1 MAKLSG
7 RLQQLRELREAGE
20 KKRTVEP
27 GAEGVKG
34 SSDAPLPWAGWKA
47 VADYVWKRRVSV
59 PCPFE
64 TQHVEGLLLESS
76 SLIPK
81 LVFYDFETTGLSG
94 GAGTIIFLAG
104 FGRIEGEILHIEQIL
119 LVDYPG
125 EPAFIRALLPY
136 LSADNLF
143 VSYNGKGFD
152 RHMLL
157 NRLRIHG
164 YRQADMP
171 QQLDLLYPTRKIWG
185 KSLKKC
191 NLGRI
196 EELVL
201 HIERVDDIEGGLIPE
216 CYQEF
221 LRTRDDGCM
230 RRVVA
235 HHVQDIASLGQLLFH
250 IEKAAIEPEIL
261 CDGQA
266 RLGLGLLLLQSNEAR
281 AISVLEAELFLGNEA
296 AGRILVPFYK
306 RRRQLTELRRVL
318 AKMRALRAGYFQ
330 LIETAKILEHIDKQP
345 KAALSLLQPLL
356 EQRALLSKAN
366 LNELQHRLRRLGR
379 KTSAM

>member
-7 RLQQLRELREAGE
+7 RLNQLRELREAGA
-20 KKRTVEP
+20 T
-27 GAEGVKG
+27 G
-34 SSDAPLPWAGWKA
+34 SADERGKVGRNDAPLPWTGWRA
-47 VADYVWKRRVSV
+47 IAPYVWKRSLVL
-59 PCPFE
+59 PCPLE
-64 TQHVEGLLLESS
+64 TQHVEGLLLTNS
-76 SLIPK
+76 SLLPK

-104 FGRIEGEILHIEQIL
+104 FGRIEGEKLHIEQIL

-136 LSADNLF
+136 LSSDKLF

-164 YRQADMP
+164 YHNTDMP
-171 QQLDLLYPTRKIWG
+171 RQLDLLYPTRKIWG

-201 HIERVDDIEGGLIPE
+201 NINREDDIEGALIPE

-221 LRTRDDGCM
+221 LRTQEAGCM

-235 HHVQDIASLGQLLFH
+235 HHVQDIASLAQLLFH
-250 IEKAAIEPEIL
+250 IERTAMNPESL
-261 CDGQA
+261 PDGQA
-266 RLGLGLLLLQSNEAR
+266 RLGLGLLMLQINETR
-281 AISVLEAELFLGNEA
+281 AISIFEAELSAGNEA
-296 AGRILVPFYK
+296 AGRILVSFYK
-306 RRRQLTELRRVL
+306 SRRHLTELREVL

-345 KAALSLLQPLL
+345 KAALSLIQPLL
-356 EQRALLSKAN
+356 QQRALLSKVN
-366 LNELQHRLRRLGR
+366 YNELQHRLRRLER
-379 KTSAM
+379 KISAM

>member
-1 MAKLSG
+1 VWQRSL
-7 RLQQLRELREAGE
+7 
-20 KKRTVEP
+20 TVLC
-27 GAEGVKG
+27 
-34 SSDAPLPWAGWKA
+34 PLE
-47 VADYVWKRRVSV
+47 R
-59 PCPFE
+59 
-64 TQHVEGLLLESS
+64 QHVEGLLLANS
-76 SLIPK
+76 SLLPK

-104 FGRIEGEILHIEQIL
+104 FGRIVRESLQIEQIL

-136 LSADNLF
+136 LSSDKLF

-152 RHMLL
+152 RPMLL

-164 YRQADMP
+164 YHTADMP
-171 QQLDLLYPTRKIWG
+171 RQLDLLYPTRKIWG
-185 KSLKKC
+185 KSLKRC

-201 HIERVDDIEGGLIPE
+201 NIHREDDIEGALIPG

-221 LRTRDDGCM
+221 LRTQDDGCM

-235 HHVQDIASLGQLLFH
+235 HHVQDIASLAQLLFH
-250 IEKAAIEPEIL
+250 IEKTAVNPENL
-261 CDGQA
+261 SDGQA
-266 RLGLGLLLLQSNEAR
+266 RLGLGLMMLPINEAR
-281 AISVLEAELFLGNEA
+281 AIPVLEAELSAGNEA
-296 AGRILVPFYK
+296 AGQILVPFYK
-306 RRRQLTELRRVL
+306 RRRHLTELRGVL

-345 KAALSLLQPLL
+345 KAALSLIQPLL
-356 EQRALLSKAN
+356 QQRAVLSEAHF
-366 LNELQHRLRRLGR
+366 NELRHRNRRLER
-379 KTSAM
+379 KASKEKPPGNEEAWGISKTFDF